1 MSTPVLNE
9 NTFSQNAQY
18 VTADSIPMTVDG
30 TILKTVLLMAIL
42 ILAGAFSW
50 NAYATGQMLMA
61 QGLMFGGLIVGFIL
75 AIIISFKP
83 TAAPF
88 LSPIYAACEG
98 LALGAISSMFEAS
111 YSGIVLQAIALS
123 LAAMMAMLFLYM
135 SRIIKV
141 DNKFRASVMIAT
153 FAILIVYLASWILS
167 FFGKSVP
174 YIHESGMIGI
184 GFSLLVVGVAS
195 FNFLLD
201 FDIIERGVQS
211 YAPKYM
217 EWYGGFALLVTL
229 VWLYIEMLKLLSK
242 FASRRN

>member
-9 NTFSQNAQY
+9 NTFNQGY
-18 VTADSIPMTVDG
+18 VTTDSMPMTIDG

-42 ILAGAFSW
+42 LVAGAFSW
-50 NAYATGQMLMA
+50 NAYTTGQTMMA

-75 AIIISFKP
+75 AMIISFKP

-98 LALGAISSMFEAS
+98 LALGSVSCMFEAS

-123 LAAMMAMLFLYM
+123 LAAMLSMLFLYT

-141 DNKFRASVMIAT
+141 DNKLRAGIIIAT
-153 FAILIVYLASWILS
+153 FSIAIVYLASWILS

-174 YIHESGMIGI
+174 YIHGSGMIGI

-195 FNFLLD
+195 FNLLLD

-229 VWLYIEMLKLLSK
+229 VWLYFEILKLLSK